1 MGNMIMCADIPG
13 SEEPFDVDHANSYES
28 LSKDEMKQTA
38 KTLANTTSY
47 TLVGLGVATGFKAIS
62 DGVSGDLASA
72 TTYCTLAAACV
83 VAGGLV
89 SIAGDEACR
98 KIDHLE
104 DDHNPEQPPS
114 PSVYDSDVIRSPYE
128 PTLWEKLTDYY
139 HTLEDN
145 IINIHSTLPD
155 IINNYLSTLHN
166 ENKVI
171 ISILFLLIFAL
182 NFYIIKNVKN
192 YMNKKINHIPFN
204 NKYYYFLIQY
214 KNFMNK
220 ISNISLNIMIG
231 FCLTFALFGVLML
244 LFFF

>member
-1 MGNMIMCADIPG
+1 MIMCADIPG

-28 LSKDEMKQTA
+28 MPKDEMKQTA
-38 KTLANTTSY
+38 KTLAYTTSN

-62 DGVSGDLASA
+62 DGMSGDLASA
-72 TTYCTLAAACV
+72 TTYGTLAAACV

-98 KIDHLE
+98 KIDNLE
-104 DDHNPEQPPS
+104 DSHNPERPPS

-128 PTLWEKLTDYY
+128 PTLWEKLTEYY
-139 HTLEDN
+139 HTLEDY
-145 IINIHSTLPD
+145 IINNHYTLPD
-155 IINNYLSTLHN
+155 IINNFLSTLDN

-171 ISILFLLIFAL
+171 ISINLLVIFAFY
-182 NFYIIKNVKN
+182 FYIIKNVKN
-192 YMNKKINHIPFN
+192 YINKKINHIPFN
-204 NKYYYFLIQY
+204 NKYMLIQY

-244 LFFF
+244 LFLF